1 MRTNYRHRTLD
12 APPRFPLKPGYLL
25 VTAALS
31 SWAADTLAAPADGL
45 EVAQVQFNDTLMMK
59 PRGQRLDLDRF
70 SKGNPVPAGD
80 YLVDLYVNGTWNGRS
95 TVRFSAAQGA
105 DNATPCFDRALVT
118 RLGLDDQALTDTGR
132 AELARVLAGA
142 CTDVDKL
149 VADAT
154 VEFDMSELRLNVSV
168 PQAALLRNPRGYV
181 SPELWDDGVPSATLK
196 YNANAYRNASS
207 GYATTQAYL
216 GLNAGVNVGNWHFRH
231 NGSYT
236 SQSQGENRYQALNTY
251 VQRDL
256 PAWRSQL
263 KIGETYTDGTL
274 FNSVGMRG
282 VTLETD
288 DRMLPDSMRGY
299 APVIRG
305 VATSNAHVTVAQNGA
320 VLYETNVAP
329 GPFEIND
336 LYATGYGGNLLVTV
350 TEADGKKRSFTV
362 PYSAVVQ
369 SLRPGVSRFGI
380 ALGQLREPQLDR
392 HPNFAQA
399 TYQRGISNLMTGYV
413 GAIVAENYLAGLVGA
428 AFNTPVGALAVDV
441 THASARI
448 ASVSAT
454 SGQSVRVSYSKSVE
468 ATGTNI
474 AVAAYRYSSRGYWEL
489 RDAMYAREQAAAG
502 ADPNN
507 AYRQRNQV
515 QLTLNQ
521 TLGEGRGSLFAVG
534 STSSYWNRKGTTT
547 QFQLG
552 YNNSLR
558 IGGVNLSY
566 NLSVSRQRDGYTG
579 RLNNQVYAN
588 VTVPLGRRSYAP
600 TLSSSIAHDS
610 NGGATGQ
617 MSLTGSVGQSN
628 AFSYGVNVNTGG
640 RTTSGGGNA
649 QYRSPFATLSGSAS
663 GGNGYSSVSVGVS
676 GAVVGH
682 AGGLTL
688 ANDLGETAAIV
699 EAKDAVGARVTNGT
713 DIRINRRGYAVLPYL
728 TPYQMNTI
736 ELDPKGIPLDVEMIS
751 TSERIAPR
759 ANSVV
764 KVRFA
769 TVSGRAALLTVRQPN
784 GAPLPFG
791 TSVTDSEGKHVGTVG
806 QGGHLFVRGAEE
818 TGMLT
823 AKWGNR
829 STDSCAFTYQLPIKD
844 VKGVAY
850 ARTDAVCD
858 YSVPKAHTPVD
869 TIEPSALPHTGAETR
884 LIERKGVASSVRSNA
899 SADALN
905 GEKFK

>member
-1 MRTNYRHRTLD
+1 MP
-12 APPRFPLKPGYLL
+12 ARFPLKPGYLL
-25 VTAALS
+25 VMAALG
-31 SWAADTLAAPADGL
+31 SWAADTLAAPADGFD
-45 EVAQVQFNDTLMMK
+45 VAQVQFNDTLMMK

-80 YLVDLYVNGTWNGRS
+80 YLVDLYVNGAWNGRS

-149 VADAT
+149 VADAA

-207 GYATTQAYL
+207 GYASTQAYV
-216 GLNAGVNVGNWHFRH
+216 GLNAGVNVGSWHFRH
-231 NGSYT
+231 NGSYA

-263 KIGETYTDGTL
+263 KVGETYTDGTL

-299 APVIRG
+299 APMIRG

-329 GPFEIND
+329 GPFEISD

-350 TEADGKKRSFTV
+350 TEADGKKHSFTV
-362 PYSAVVQ
+362 PYAAVAQ
-369 SLRPGVSRFGI
+369 SLRPGVSRFGV

-413 GAIVAENYLAGLVGA
+413 GAIVAENYLAGLVGT
-428 AFNTPVGALAVDV
+428 AFNTPVGALAVDI
-441 THASARI
+441 THATARI
-448 ASVSAT
+448 PGVSAT

-489 RDAMYAREQAAAG
+489 RDAMYARERAAAG
-502 ADPNN
+502 ADPND

-547 QFQLG
+547 QFQVG
-552 YNNSLR
+552 YNNNLR
-558 IGGVNLSY
+558 IGGLNLSY

-588 VTVPLGRRSYAP
+588 VTIPLGRRSYAP
-600 TLSSSIAHDS
+600 TLSASVAHDS
-610 NGGATGQ
+610 HGGATGQ
-617 MSLTGSVGQSN
+617 MSLTGSVGKSN
-628 AFSYGVNVNTGG
+628 AFSYGMNVNTSGSA
-640 RTTSGGGNA
+640 TSGGGNA
-649 QYRSPFATLSGSAS
+649 QYRSPYATLSGSAS
-663 GGNGYSSVSVGVS
+663 GGSGYSSVSVGVS

-688 ANDLGETAAIV
+688 ANDLGETAAII
-699 EAKDAVGARVTNGT
+699 EAKDAIGARITNGT
-713 DIRINRRGYAVLPYL
+713 DIRIDRRGYAVLPNL

-736 ELDPKGIPLDVEMIS
+736 ELDPKGIPTDVEMLS
-751 TSERIAPR
+751 TSQQVAPR

-764 KVRFA
+764 KLKFE
-769 TVSGRAALLTVRQPN
+769 TVTGRPVLMTMRQPD
-784 GAPLPFG
+784 GTPVPFG
-791 TSVTDSEGKHVGTVG
+791 STVADAQGKTVGMSG
-806 QGGHLFVRGAEE
+806 QGGMLFARGLSE
-818 TGMLT
+818 TGVLT

-829 STDSCAFTYQLPIKD
+829 ATEVCSLSYRLPTKHD
-844 VKGVAY
+844 KAEVY
-850 ARTDAVCD
+850 ARVDAICARTMPANARPQDAAGTDA
-858 YSVPKAHTPVD
+858 H
-869 TIEPSALPHTGAETR
+869 
-884 LIERKGVASSVRSNA
+884 ERFTVSHQA
-899 SADALN
+899 SAATIRSSDNSHLSGA
-905 GEKFK
+905 FQ

>member
-1 MRTNYRHRTLD
+1 MRTDHQNRTLE
-12 APPRFPLKPGYLL
+12 APARFALKPGHLL
-25 VTAALS
+25 VMATLG
-31 SWAADTLAAPADGL
+31 SWAAGALAAPADRFD
-45 EVAQVQFNDTLMMK
+45 VAQVQFNDTLMMK

-70 SKGNPVPAGD
+70 AKGNPVPAGD
-80 YLVDLYVNGTWNGRS
+80 YLVDLYVNGAWSGRS
-95 TVRFSAAQGA
+95 TVRFSAEAGA
-105 DNATPCFDRALVT
+105 PDAKPCFDRTLVA

-132 AELARVLAGA
+132 AELARVQAGE
-142 CTDVDKL
+142 CTDVGKL
-149 VADAT
+149 VADAAY
-154 VEFDMSELRLNVSV
+154 EFDMSELRLNVSV

-207 GYATTQAYL
+207 GYSSTQAYA
-216 GLNAGVNVGNWHFRH
+216 GLNAGVNIGNWHFRH
-231 NGSYT
+231 NGTYT
-236 SQSQGENRYQALNTY
+236 AQSQGDSRYQSLNTY

-282 VTLETD
+282 VALETD

-305 VATSNAHVTVAQNGA
+305 VATSNAHVSVTQNGA

-369 SLRPGVSRFGI
+369 SLRPGVSRFGV

-399 TYQRGISNLMTGYV
+399 TYQRGISNLLTGYV

-448 ASVSAT
+448 PGVSAT
-454 SGQSVRVSYSKSVE
+454 NGQSVRVSYSKSVE

-534 STSSYWNRKGTTT
+534 STSSYWNRQGTTT

-558 IGGVNLSY
+558 IAGVNLSY
-566 NLSVSRQRDGYTG
+566 NLSVSRQRDGYSG

-600 TLSSSIAHDS
+600 TLTTSVAHDS
-610 NGGATGQ
+610 RGGTTGQ
-617 MSLTGSVGQSN
+617 MSLTGTVGKSN
-628 AFSYGVNVNTGG
+628 AFSYGMNVNTGEG
-640 RTTSGGGNA
+640 ATSGGGNA

-663 GGNGYSSVSVGVS
+663 GGSGYSSVSVGVS

-682 AGGLTL
+682 AGGITL
-688 ANDLGETAAIV
+688 ANDLGETAAII
-699 EAKDAVGARVTNGT
+699 EAKDAIGARITNGT
-713 DIRINRRGYAVLPYL
+713 DVRIDGRGYAVLPYL
-728 TPYQMNTI
+728 TPYKMNTV
-736 ELDPKGIPLDVEMIS
+736 ELDPKGIPTDVEMLS
-751 TSERIAPR
+751 TSQQIAPR

-764 KVRFA
+764 KLKFE
-769 TVSGRAALLTVRQPN
+769 TVTGRPVLLTMRQPD
-784 GAPLPFG
+784 GAPVPFG
-791 TSVTDSEGKHVGTVG
+791 STVVDAEGKTVGLSG
-806 QGGHLFVRGAEE
+806 QGGMLFARGLGE
-818 TGMLT
+818 TGVLT

-829 STDSCAFTYQLPIKD
+829 ATEVCSLSYRLPTKHDKAEVYARVDAICARTVPGNTRPQNAVATEAREHFTDSDQT
-844 VKGVAY
+844 G
-850 ARTDAVCD
+850 DA
-858 YSVPKAHTPVD
+858 T
-869 TIEPSALPHTGAETR
+869 
-884 LIERKGVASSVRSNA
+884 VRSSDDSHL
-899 SADALN
+899 SAA
-905 GEKFK
+905 FH

>member
-1 MRTNYRHRTLD
+1 MP
-12 APPRFPLKPGYLL
+12 ARFPLKPGYLL
-25 VTAALS
+25 VMAALG
-31 SWAADTLAAPADGL
+31 SWAADTLAAPADGFD
-45 EVAQVQFNDTLMMK
+45 VAQVQFNDTLMMK

-80 YLVDLYVNGTWNGRS
+80 YLVDLYVNGAWNGRS

-149 VADAT
+149 VADAA

-207 GYATTQAYL
+207 GYASTQAYV
-216 GLNAGVNVGNWHFRH
+216 GLNAGVNVGSWHFRH
-231 NGSYT
+231 NGSYA

-263 KIGETYTDGTL
+263 KVGETYTDGTL

-299 APVIRG
+299 APMIRG

-329 GPFEIND
+329 GPFEISD

-350 TEADGKKRSFTV
+350 TEADGKKHSFTV
-362 PYSAVVQ
+362 PYAAVAQ
-369 SLRPGVSRFGI
+369 SLRPGVSRFGV

-413 GAIVAENYLAGLVGA
+413 GAIVAENYLAGLVGT
-428 AFNTPVGALAVDV
+428 AFNTPVGALAVDI
-441 THASARI
+441 THATARI
-448 ASVSAT
+448 PGVSAT

-489 RDAMYAREQAAAG
+489 RDAMYARERAAAG
-502 ADPNN
+502 ADPND

-547 QFQLG
+547 QFQVG
-552 YNNSLR
+552 YNNNLR
-558 IGGVNLSY
+558 IGGLNLSY

-588 VTVPLGRRSYAP
+588 VTIPLGRRSYAP
-600 TLSSSIAHDS
+600 TLSASVAHDS
-610 NGGATGQ
+610 HGGATGQ
-617 MSLTGSVGQSN
+617 MSLTGSVGKSN
-628 AFSYGVNVNTGG
+628 AFSYGMNVNTSGSA
-640 RTTSGGGNA
+640 TSGGGNA
-649 QYRSPFATLSGSAS
+649 QYRSPYATLSGSAS
-663 GGNGYSSVSVGVS
+663 GGSGYSSVSVGVS

-688 ANDLGETAAIV
+688 ANDLGETAAII
-699 EAKDAVGARVTNGT
+699 EAKDAIGARITNGT
-713 DIRINRRGYAVLPYL
+713 DIRIDRRGYAVLPNL

-736 ELDPKGIPLDVEMIS
+736 ELDPKGIPTDVEMLS
-751 TSERIAPR
+751 TSQQVAPR

-764 KVRFA
+764 KLKFE
-769 TVSGRAALLTVRQPN
+769 TVTGRPVLMTMRQPD
-784 GAPLPFG
+784 GTPVPFG
-791 TSVTDSEGKHVGTVG
+791 STVADAQGKTVGMSG
-806 QGGHLFVRGAEE
+806 QGGMLFARGLSE
-818 TGMLT
+818 TGVLT

-829 STDSCAFTYQLPIKD
+829 ATEVCSLSYRLPTKHDKAEVYARVDAICARTMPANARPQDAAGKDARQHFTDSNQAGT
-844 VKGVAY
+844 
-850 ARTDAVCD
+850 
-858 YSVPKAHTPVD
+858 TP
-869 TIEPSALPHTGAETR
+869 
-884 LIERKGVASSVRSNA
+884 ASSSDDSRL
-899 SADALN
+899 SAA
-905 GEKFK
+905 FQ